1 LMVRLGV
8 LVSGNG
14 SNLQALLDA
23 AARGELSAEIA
34 TVISNRP
41 GVRALERAA
50 LAGVPALCISH
61 REHPTREEFDRRLV
75 AELRERQVDWVVFAG
90 FMRLVTPMFLDAFPN
105 RVLNIHP
112 SLLPAFPGVD
122 SGKQAFE
129 YGVKVSGCTVHL
141 VSHEMDAGPIV
152 AQAAVPI
159 LETDTLESF
168 MQRMHSAEHALLV
181 SATQAAV
188 TGRISLVPPLNPA
201 LRQRVRLLPP

>member
-1 LMVRLGV
+1 MVRLGV

-23 AARGELSAEIA
+23 QARGELTAEIA

-61 REHPTREEFDRRLV
+61 REHPTREAFDQRLV
-75 AELRERQVDWVVFAG
+75 AELRERKVDWVVFAG
-90 FMRLVTPMFLDAFPN
+90 FMRLVTPIFLEAFPN

-122 SGKQAFE
+122 AGKQAFE

-141 VSHEMDAGPIV
+141 VSGEMDAGPVI
-152 AQAAVPI
+152 AQTPVSI

-168 MQRMHSAEHALLV
+168 MERMHSAEHKLLV

-188 TGRISLVPPLNPA
+188 TGRISLIAPLNPGG
-201 LRQRVRLLPP
+201 RHRVRLLDS